1 VPISDADARSQ
12 VAGAASYSYF
22 KSQLL
27 TNVKSGRRSDHQ
39 VVTSVPCW
47 ADSARSPTK
56 IKGSW
61 FVMKPARLPIGNASA
76 WSEGASDIST
86 ASRDCSRLEADV
98 LATPDWL
105 KIRKGFEAHSI
116 YSIDMSPVGTQ
127 WGCTDAGCLA
137 RACARIIAGI
147 KCHSGTLLHRKGSR
161 FPANSIANPCVL
173 FFPAGRVFQAVSQ
186 RRVRS

>member
-1 VPISDADARSQ
+1 MPISDADARPQ

-116 YSIDMSPVGTQ
+116 YSIDMSPPSGRNGV
-127 WGCTDAGCLA
+127 APMPVASRA
-137 RACARIIAGI
+137 RARALL
-147 KCHSGTLLHRKGSR
+147 SGNKM
-161 FPANSIANPCVL
+161 P
-173 FFPAGRVFQAVSQ
+173 
-186 RRVRS
+186 

>member
-12 VAGAASYSYF
+12 VSGATSYSYF

-116 YSIDMSPVGTQ
+116 YSIDMSPRR
-127 WGCTDAGCLA
+127 DAMG
-137 RACARIIAGI
+137 
-147 KCHSGTLLHRKGSR
+147 LHRCR
-161 FPANSIANPCVL
+161 LPRA
-173 FFPAGRVFQAVSQ
+173 
-186 RRVRS
+186 RVRARYKRE